1 MFSIFR
7 YIFSRTIL
15 VFSSQHPMNCEKK
28 LFCIRMVTNDIETNN
43 IFWLSLIKHKNI
55 LYNLSVYLR
64 QPCHLNTLPSNG
76 MRFIFFPDVFA
87 IRSHE
92 SFDKN
97 SAFSIY
103 LTDIVADLCS
113 LFVLCDPFY
122 LLFACCRQIFAR
134 WRWIHR
140 STIFLSYHI
149 YRIYF
154 TAICGTF
161 RRRVNST
168 LWYL

>member
-76 MRFIFFPDVFA
+76 MRFIFFSRCFCHSQSWIIRQEFCVFNLSHRHSSRSVQFICFVWSILFIVRMLSPDLRTLALNSQIYDLPFV
-87 IRSHE
+87 SHI
-92 SFDKN
+92 SN
-97 SAFSIY
+97 
-103 LTDIVADLCS
+103 
-113 LFVLCDPFY
+113 LF
-122 LLFACCRQIFAR
+122 
-134 WRWIHR
+134 
-140 STIFLSYHI
+140 
-149 YRIYF
+149 YRNLRNVPSS
-154 TAICGTF
+154 CQ
-161 RRRVNST
+161 
-168 LWYL
+168 